1 MTRITV
7 IIPTRER
14 CETLGAS
21 IRTCV
26 EQDYD
31 NLEIIVS
38 DNASQD
44 DTEAV
49 VHSFSDPRLR
59 YIKTDRPLGMTANFE
74 FALRHANPGYI
85 VYIGDDDGLMPGAA
99 TIVADLIK
107 QTGAEAIVSCF
118 LRYAWPTHLIDKA
131 RNRLQFH
138 KVDHKFEYS
147 DPRSELA
154 TLISFRPGGRVQYW
168 ELPMIYHGFVSS
180 AVVERAKRD
189 GRYFHSINPDIYA
202 ALANSLVASKFL
214 RLHWPLTI
222 EGSSGRSTGASSSSG
237 VDHAAESR
245 FLAENDLPF
254 SPDLVYAPSIHLL
267 IAEAYLQ
274 VRSRFPD
281 ACKDH
286 DFSIARVCG
295 VALRGASGPNK
306 DRITQAVNEILAK
319 HKIAAV
325 DTETLFSRMNSTW
338 RRFVDAFTGGEID
351 CEIFGVHDVYQASL
365 LGHHLLTLSNEG
377 GMSFGASRA
386 ASRVLSK
393 LGWKIGQS

>member
-1 MTRITV
+1 M

-59 YIKTDRPLGMTANFE
+59 YIKTDRRLGMTGNFE
-74 FALRHANPGYI
+74 FALGHAKPGYI
-85 VYIGDDDGLMPGAA
+85 IFIGDDDGLMPGSAA
-99 TIVADLIK
+99 TVADLVK
-107 QTGAEAIVSCF
+107 QSGAEAIASYSAH
-118 LRYAWPTHLIDKA
+118 YAWPNHLNEKA
-131 RNRLQFH
+131 RNRLYFD
-138 KVDHKFEYS
+138 KMDRKIEYK
-147 DPRSELA
+147 DARAEMA
-154 TLISFRPGGRVQYW
+154 MLISFCRGAAVHYLQ
-168 ELPMIYHGFVSS
+168 LATIYHGFVSS
-180 AVVERAKRD
+180 DVIERAKRH

-202 ALANSLVASKFL
+202 ALANSLLVGKFL
-214 RLHWPLTI
+214 RLHQPLTV
-222 EGSSGRSTGASSSSG
+222 EGASGRSTGASSSSG
-237 VDHAAESR
+237 IDSTAESR

-254 SPDLVYAPSIHLL
+254 SPDLVYAPSLQIL

-295 VALRGASGPNK
+295 VALRGISGPNK
-306 DRITQAVNEILAK
+306 GRITQAVNEILAK
-319 HKIAAV
+319 HNVAAV
-325 DTETLFSRMNSTW
+325 DPATLFSPANAAW
-338 RRFVDAFTGGEID
+338 RRLVDAVTGGEVD
-351 CEIFGVHDVYQASL
+351 CETFGVHDVYQASL
-365 LGHHLLTLSNEG
+365 LAHHLLTLRNEG
-377 GMSFGASRA
+377 GVSCGVSRA

-393 LGWKIGQS
+393 LGMKIDQG